1 MKNGSKKGA
10 KIKLKSIKKRG
21 LKIDA
26 KRVPK
31 RVQPPTPGRPPRR
44 FPSKKGTV
52 QKENKQTEKQQTIA
66 ESWRCFAKVGC
77 IKKGSGAQTGPQ
89 HASGACG
96 PERTFGS
103 RGPQGAAPSTRTR
116 QKKEGDGRK
125 KEEPRKKE

>member
-10 KIKLKSIKKRG
+10 KIELKSIKKRG
-21 LKIDA
+21 PKIDA

-66 ESWRCFAKVGC
+66 ECQRRVQ
-77 IKKGSGAQTGPQ
+77 KGEGAVQKREQ
-89 HASGACG
+89 
-96 PERTFGS
+96 RT
-103 RGPQGAAPSTRTR
+103 
-116 QKKEGDGRK
+116 
-125 KEEPRKKE
+125 